1 MANFIYCLVI
11 LPAIVVTLFVSLIHG
26 FNINFTKLESTIIEE
41 SQWIETV
48 EKYITDE
55 EHRLSQLKSTIDGLK
70 QYNQLAVND
79 SDAYLSHPINIYLL
93 IKRLA
98 TEWPQV
104 DKLLDQPTH
113 NKLRL
118 RVNPIE
124 NNDLTEAAKGLQNL
138 VNTYQL
144 DIQALANG
152 SVQFWSESESR
163 DITFQP
169 SDDTHRL
176 TAADC
181 YLIGKQALISGHNQS
196 AKQWFDETIKRTVID
211 NTTDNKLFQST
222 VAKHMA
228 LAYYR
233 LGDYNQSVYY
243 MNKSNELVDYQSD
256 TDILFNQLFAELI
269 ITNKSNNYEEI
280 NQLSDK
286 QQQQQPNGSQHQDLD
301 KYFIDISKQLCR
313 GLKRMNRSVES
324 RLRCRYLNT
333 TNRPLLRLTRVKVEQ
348 LYDKP
353 EIVVFHDILDHRE
366 IDVMKQLA
374 AKRLSRLFVLKNK
387 TKTLSSSRVADGSWL
402 RDRDHPVVARLT
414 RRIGAIIGVN
424 IYGTESYNVIKYAVG
439 GYYSNHYDVVV
450 KKPYVGDDQYGL
462 PYDRLGTW
470 ITYLSDVQAGG
481 ATVFPRL
488 NVRVEPQKG
497 SALFWYNLRS
507 SGLVDWDMLHSGC
520 PVLVGGPKWIATK
533 WIRFTKQEFHKPCLL
548 DKQLFNYVN

>member
-1 MANFIYCLVI
+1 MS
-11 LPAIVVTLFVSLIHG
+11 T
-26 FNINFTKLESTIIEE
+26 ESTIIEE
-41 SQWIETV
+41 SQWIQTV

-124 NNDLTEAAKGLQNL
+124 NNELTEAAKGLQNL

-144 DIQALANG
+144 DIQSLANG
-152 SVQFWSESESR
+152 SVRFWSVSDGR
-163 DITFQP
+163 VMTIQP

-181 YLIGKQALISGHNQS
+181 YLIGKQTFIAGDYQNAI
-196 AKQWFDETIKRTVID
+196 QWFNETNKQIYNVNIMSD
-211 NTTDNKLFQST
+211 KLFESK
-222 VAKHMA
+222 VAKYMA

-233 LGDYNQSVYY
+233 LGDYNQSVHY
-243 MNKSNELVDYQSD
+243 MNKSNELVDYPSD
-256 TDILFNQLFAELI
+256 TDILFNQLFVDLI
-269 ITNKSNNYEEI
+269 VNNKSTANSLSNKTLT
-280 NQLSDK
+280 NQLSETR
-286 QQQQQPNGSQHQDLD
+286 QQHYNQLDVQSQ
-301 KYFIDISKQLCR
+301 QLCR
-313 GLKRMNRSVES
+313 GLVVDNKHMNRTVRES
-324 RLRCRYLNT
+324 RLTCRYLDT

-353 EIVVFHDILDHRE
+353 GIVMFHDILGPIE
-366 IDVMKQLA
+366 LA
-374 AKRLSRLFVLKNK
+374 VLKLLARAQLSRLMIANNNRK
-387 TKTLSSSRVADGSWL
+387 TGIVSDIRLAQGCWIS
-402 RDRDHPVVARLT
+402 DRIHPIVERIS
-414 RRIGAIIGVN
+414 RRIGAITGVN
-424 IYGTESYNVIKYAVG
+424 INGSEQFNVIKYGVG
-439 GYYSNHYDVVV
+439 GYYRNHYDVNVV
-450 KKPYVGDDQYGL
+450 KPYYSEQYGL
-462 PYDRLGTW
+462 PVNRMATW
-470 ITYLSDVQAGG
+470 ISYLSDVQAGG

-488 NVRVEPQKG
+488 NLRVEPKQG

-507 SGLVDWDMLHSGC
+507 SGLVDWDMLHNGC
-520 PVLVGGPKWIATK
+520 PVLVGPAKWIATK
-533 WIRFTKQEFHKPCLL
+533 WINYTEQVFHKPCLL
-548 DKQLFNYVN
+548 DKQSFNLI